1 MEFVDFSSPKAR
13 AEYESFVNNHPQGS
27 FTQSLCWCD
36 VKQGWQHEAVIVR
49 DENQK
54 IIAAMLVLVKRIPF
68 LRTAFFYS
76 PRGPVCDLRNVA
88 VLAELYEGIRILARK
103 YRAYLFK
110 CDPMV
115 EAQDHETIECLRRA
129 GFILQHDEQTIQC
142 RDNYILDIKD
152 KTQDEVFES
161 FHNKWRYNI
170 RLSERKGVTCEYYET
185 CPQDKLD
192 DFYKLMVETG
202 ERDGFLVRPKEY
214 FKAMIDSFHGGCRL
228 YLCYYQGEPVSAAI
242 TVQYAKKTC
251 YVYGASSGRHRN
263 VMPNHL
269 MQWNMIK
276 WAIESKNDIYDFQNI
291 PNYDDETHPKYGIYR
306 FKKGFNGRVVNF
318 AGEFDVGF
326 SAVKRKMVELGIFM
340 LKLANRLQ
348 YKLSKR

>member
-1 MEFVDFSSPKAR
+1 M
-13 AEYESFVNNHPQGS
+13 
-27 FTQSLCWCD
+27 
-36 VKQGWQHEAVIVR
+36 
-49 DENQK
+49 
-54 IIAAMLVLVKRIPF
+54 
-68 LRTAFFYS
+68 
-76 PRGPVCDLRNVA
+76 
-88 VLAELYEGIRILARK
+88 ARK

-242 TVQYAKKTC
+242 TVSMPKTC
-251 YVYGASSGRHRN
+251 YVYGVLRQAPQRHAQPSYAMEYDKMGNRE
-263 VMPNHL
+263 
-269 MQWNMIK
+269 Q
-276 WAIESKNDIYDFQNI
+276 NDIYDFRTSRTTTTKPI
-291 PNYDDETHPKYGIYR
+291 PNTVSTVS
-306 FKKGFNGRVVNF
+306 KGFNGRVELR
-318 AGEFDVGF
+318 GEFDVGF